1 MFLCACK
8 TIQVIPF
15 YRIYFSTRPPFSV
28 NLKAAPFLPPLPN
41 IYNECS
47 LIPSSIVY
55 IPDSF
60 YPYSSIC
67 LTQFYKY
74 FAIHGISWP
83 IHHIVII
90 RFTSVFS
97 TTSSRPWRRV
107 LSWTLSIV
115 VCICKVYCENR
126 VSKAVLVGYLW
137 WWRHVCLSLSPG
149 NLDVR
154 KSVDWARYLT
164 RRAYGCCEVGDCFY
178 CLDIWRCN
186 WTNKNNHFTVGVKST
201 SLALA

>member
-1 MFLCACK
+1 MLISSLLVLFSYFSSIFFHFQFSPPPRPFEACRSRLSQLCENRSVYMFLCACK

-90 RFTSVFS
+90 HFTSVFS
-97 TTSSRPWRRV
+97 TTSSRP
-107 LSWTLSIV
+107 
-115 VCICKVYCENR
+115 
-126 VSKAVLVGYLW
+126 
-137 WWRHVCLSLSPG
+137 
-149 NLDVR
+149 
-154 KSVDWARYLT
+154 
-164 RRAYGCCEVGDCFY
+164 
-178 CLDIWRCN
+178 
-186 WTNKNNHFTVGVKST
+186 
-201 SLALA
+201 